1 MKIKMDLSLMTDEA
15 GNALNEFESKGE
27 DALDDS
33 ADLAGLDDG
42 ALH

>member
-1 MKIKMDLSLMTDEA
+1 MDLGLMTAKA
-15 GNALNEFESKGE
+15 GDTLNNFESKE
-27 DALDDS
+27 DTALDDS